1 MGAHLVKCAR
11 VGEVMII
18 FKEISMRFLRHQLI
32 LLASSLAGCVSY
44 APSLELLGQT
54 KAQVI
59 QSMGPASMERQ
70 LANGSR
76 LEYPRGPF
84 GKSTYFVFLD
94 AQRKVTGWENVMRQ
108 ENFDKITRGM
118 TASDVEFLIGQS
130 KSNFGVGQKSH
141 RVWEYPY
148 DNSICRIFHVE
159 ITPDGKVD
167 STGYGYAPECA
178 SYE

>member
-1 MGAHLVKCAR
+1 M
-11 VGEVMII
+11 
-18 FKEISMRFLRHQLI
+18 LI
-32 LLASSLAGCVSY
+32 LLTASLAGCVSCS
-44 APSLELLGQT
+44 PNLELLGQD

-59 QSMGPASMERQ
+59 ENMGPPSMERQ

-94 AQRKVTGWENVMRQ
+94 AQSKVTGWENVLKP
-108 ENFDKITRGM
+108 ENFDKIMRGM
-118 TASDVEFLIGQS
+118 TASDVEFLISQS

-148 DNSICRIFHVE
+148 ANSICRLFQVE

-167 STGYGYAPECA
+167 STGYGYAPECG
-178 SYE
+178 SSW